1 MLIRDIDPVFVEQ
14 RFRLQ
19 VKMNIQEKVT
29 LVTFINTLKHTKLF
43 CFRGI

>member
-19 VKMNIQEKVT
+19 VKNEHSGKSNSCY
-29 LVTFINTLKHTKLF
+29 FYKTLKHTKLF